1 MFYLRKVVLNMKE
14 NHKYLIIKKLVETNG
29 NKTAAALRLNCTVR
43 TINRLIIKYKTEGK
57 KAFSHGNKN
66 RKPINAISD
75 DLRSR
80 IIDLYMTKYEG
91 ANFKHFCE
99 LLHKYEHINV
109 SYTTVKNIFDEA
121 YILSPKATRKVK
133 KRVKNILLKKKKK
146 KNISFKEKASLSKK
160 IVAIEDAHPRKP
172 RAKYPGE
179 LIQMDASQHMWFGDK
194 KAYLHAAIDDCTG
207 EIIGAYFDTQET
219 LNGYYNVFNQIL
231 TDYGIPFMFFTDRRT
246 IFEFKHLNQPVVEK
260 DTFTQFSYAC
270 NQLGVK
276 IETSSVPQ
284 AKGRIER
291 LFETLQSRLPIE
303 LKLAGIIEI
312 EQANEFLKSYLK
324 EFNSQ
329 FALVVKH
336 TRTAY
341 KEQPTA
347 EKINLTLAVITGR
360 KIDTGHCIRFN
371 NKFYRPID
379 DRSQYVNYYQKT
391 EGLVIQAFDKNL
403 YFTVDEKIYALEEV
417 PAHKVS
423 SSAFDLIKEPRK
435 PKEKYIPPMNHPWRS
450 SDFYKFVQKQLNEFS
465 A

>member
-1 MFYLRKVVLNMKE
+1 MKE

-43 TINRLIIKYKTEGK
+43 TIDRLITKYKTKGK
-57 KAFSHGNKN
+57 EAFVHGNKN
-66 RKPINAISD
+66 RKPINAIPD
-75 DLRSR
+75 DLKTT
-80 IIDLYMTKYEG
+80 IIDLYITKYEG

-99 LLHKYEHINV
+99 LLHKYEAIEV
-109 SYTTVKNIFDEA
+109 SYTTIKNIFDGA
-121 YILSPKATRKVK
+121 LIVSPKATRKMK
-133 KRVKNILLKKKKK
+133 KRVKKTLLEKKKK

-172 RAKYPGE
+172 RAKYKGE
-179 LIQMDASQHMWFGDK
+179 LIQMDASQHVWFGNK
-194 KAYLHAAIDDCTG
+194 KTYLHAAIDDCTG
-207 EIIGAYFDTQET
+207 EIIGAYFDSQET
-219 LNGYYNVFNQIL
+219 LNGYYNVFSQIL

-246 IFEFKHLNQPVVEK
+246 IFEFKHLDQPIIEK

-270 NQLGVK
+270 HQLGVK
-276 IETSSVPQ
+276 IETSSIPQ

-303 LKLAGIIEI
+303 LKLAGITEI

-347 EKINLTLAVITGR
+347 EKINLTLAVLTKR
-360 KIDTGHCIRFN
+360 TIDTGHCIRFN

-379 DRSQYVNYYQKT
+379 NRSQYVNYYKGT
-391 EGLVIQAFDKNL
+391 EALVIHSFDKKLFVTIN
-403 YFTVDEKIYALEEV
+403 ESIYALEEI
-417 PAHKVS
+417 PEHKKS
-423 SSAFDLIKEPRK
+423 SKNFDLITEHKT
-435 PKEKYIPPMNHPWRS
+435 PKEKYIPPMNHPWKS
-450 SDFYKFVQKQLNEFS
+450 SAFYNFVQKQLREFS